1 MSYCQLL
8 SNPLPARAARVTV
21 VGLSVCRSVCV
32 CVCVDGTTGYE
43 VANERYQRLQN
54 YANLKIYEAIFQ
66 KRLRSR
72 DICRENEPKSQYA

>member
-1 MSYCQLL
+1 MRMRSEGY
-8 SNPLPARAARVTV
+8 
-21 VGLSVCRSVCV
+21 GLSVC
-32 CVCVDGTTGYE
+32 VDAYSGTTGYE

-72 DICRENEPKSQYA
+72 DMP